1 MVLGKLLVP
10 KTRQDISNDEILFGC
25 VNLSGQVA
33 RPKNMVHSS
42 KPTPALLRFSSLTR
56 PTTEGGHCLTPNYKQ
71 LSTSVSCLETVKKPN
86 PMIVQVRP
94 NSQNISFHLTSETRR
109 TRLLFYDRNNSSSS
123 HVAFESYGLSLD
135 IHFEF
140 SV

>member
-10 KTRQDISNDEILFGC
+10 KTRKDISNDEILFGC

-42 KPTPALLRFSSLTR
+42 KPTPAILRLRSLTR
-56 PTTEGGHCLTPNYKQ
+56 PTTEGRHCLTPNYKQ
-71 LSTSVSCLETVKKPN
+71 LTTSVSCFETVKKPN
-86 PMIVQVRP
+86 PIIAQIRP

-123 HVAFESYGLSLD
+123 HVAFESFGLGLE
-135 IHFEF
+135 IHF
-140 SV
+140 